1 MKINVVM
8 GFFLPMPPAAG
19 GATEKSW
26 DGLARE
32 FARLGHEVTVISRT
46 WPGWPAREVLDGVH
60 HLRLEGHP
68 HTGSLLRNLWH
79 DYRWSRRVGPALP
92 AADVT
97 IVNAVTLP
105 VWLRRR
111 HPGAGRVVVMPGR
124 VPKGQFRVY
133 RSIDRV
139 IAVSSPVRDAVVAEN
154 PQLAPVIRLHGYPI
168 DWTGLAPRPAESP
181 GGVVTVG
188 YVGRL
193 HREKGLSL
201 LAGAAALLSAQPDL
215 PRWRVLLAG
224 PVDVARGGSGEAY
237 ARELDATLLGAL
249 GPDRYERLPAAFTPE
264 ALAQIYH
271 RIDVFCY
278 PSCSV
283 RGETFGVAVAEAM
296 AAGAVPAVS
305 GLRCFTDFVHDG
317 ANGRVFDQAAPDAT
331 AQLATVVRALLRDPA
346 ERARLA
352 AAARVATRRYDF
364 PEFAAS
370 LLADFSTLK

>member
-1 MKINVVM
+1 MRINVVM

-26 DGLARE
+26 HGLARE

-46 WPGWPAREVLDGVH
+46 WPGWPASEVLDGVR
-60 HLRLEGHP
+60 HLRLDGHA
-68 HTGSLLRNLWH
+68 HTHSLLRNLWH

-92 AADVT
+92 AADIT
-97 IVNAVTLP
+97 IVNAVALP

-111 HPGAGRVVVMPGR
+111 HPRAGRVVVMPGR

-154 PQLAPVIRLHGYPI
+154 PRLAPAIQLHGYPI
-168 DWTGLAPRPAESP
+168 DWTGLAQRSPETPRPEI
-181 GGVVTVG
+181 TVG
-188 YVGRL
+188 YVGRI

-201 LAGAAALLSAQPDL
+201 LTGAAALLAAQSDL

-224 PVDVARGGSGEAY
+224 PVDVTQGGSGEPY
-237 ARELDATLLGAL
+237 ARELDAALQAAVGA
-249 GPDRYERLPAAFTPE
+249 GRYERLPAAFESE

-278 PSCSV
+278 PSCSA

-296 AAGAVPAVS
+296 AAGAVPVVS
-305 GLRCFTDFVHDG
+305 GLRCFTDFVQDG
-317 ANGRVFDQAAPDAT
+317 ATGRVFDQTAPDAT
-331 AQLATVVRALLRDPA
+331 AQLATALGGLLRDPA
-346 ERARLA
+346 ERSRLA
-352 AAARVATRRYDF
+352 TAARVATRRYDF